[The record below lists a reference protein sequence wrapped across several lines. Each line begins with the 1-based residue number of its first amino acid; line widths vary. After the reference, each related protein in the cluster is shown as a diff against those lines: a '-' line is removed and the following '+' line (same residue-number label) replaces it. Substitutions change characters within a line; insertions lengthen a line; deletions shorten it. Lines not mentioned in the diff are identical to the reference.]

1 MQGYTLVSPTMTPLR
16 LLALCALILPLTV
29 YAQSV
34 PRAFI
39 PSGNGNATSSLA
51 GDPGDDVTEI
61 DGEGFLFRMQFDE
74 QGDRPCFMIAH
85 FWSAP
90 PPDGVDG
97 IGNGRSATF
106 NVCRETNNPIQ
117 WDHLA
122 GWTPFSLQR
131 IGQPVTASAL
141 TLIDQISVIDNG
153 RRNKRIKA
161 VRVRFGDLKAWRL
174 NQTPVNLNLTN
185 YDSFRRPNADGS
197 TFRDHST
204 CPSGKAAVGL
214 LVYHRRNTGG
224 NRYITGLKLKCAQV
238 RRVDEQ
244 PTQTPPLQARPRRV
258 INN

>member
-1 MQGYTLVSPTMTPLR
+1 MSTLR
-16 LLALCALILPLTV
+16 LLALCGLLLPLTV
-29 YAQSV
+29 LAQTEV

-39 PSGNGNATSSLA
+39 PSGNGSATSSLA
-51 GDPGDDVTEI
+51 GDPGDEVTEI
-61 DGEGFLFRMQFDE
+61 DGEGFLYRLQFDE
-74 QGDRPCFMIAH
+74 QSDRPCFMIAQ

-90 PPDGVDG
+90 TPDGVNSIDTQ
-97 IGNGRSATF
+97 SATF

-122 GWTPFSLQR
+122 GWTPFSLQK

-153 RRNKRIKA
+153 RSNKRIKA

-174 NQTPVNLNLTN
+174 NRSPVNLNLTN
-185 YDSFRRPNADGS
+185 YDSFRRPNADGT
-197 TFRDHST
+197 TFSDHST
-204 CPSGKAAVGL
+204 CPSGRAAVGL
-214 LVYHRRNTGG
+214 LVYHKRNTWS

-244 PTQTPPLQARPRRV
+244 PQTTTLQATPRRRV
-258 INN
+258 INNR